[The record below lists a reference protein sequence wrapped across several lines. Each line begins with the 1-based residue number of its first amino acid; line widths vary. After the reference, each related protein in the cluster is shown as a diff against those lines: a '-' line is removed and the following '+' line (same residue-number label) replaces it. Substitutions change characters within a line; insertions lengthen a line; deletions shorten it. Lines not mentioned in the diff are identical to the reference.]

1 MLPKK
6 TFTMSYILKRAITKN
21 KSSPPKN
28 TSLPGGGKAKKSKG
42 MNDEGLSNIKYPN
55 QESTSTKA
63 SSLRPSPVRCFGD
76 IFLLKDPKKPVFPF
90 GLLNEVK
97 QVREIVVQSNSY
109 FDFTLNE
116 ANFCQQER
124 LQNGAEELRSL
135 DSLPAKSLANVI
147 EKSPCFDFESFCTE
161 EKEEPPKRLF
171 ESLNIEI
178 QDFFEKEPQKLGFV
192 LQCEVSS
199 HGIEISRVVLN
210 TVLMELVHN
219 VEAEDLGKVVRN
231 YKLPDFLGLTHESY
245 YEIAK
250 FVFDPNQ
257 AENCFIA
264 DLKTEDQ
271 NKIGI
276 KLFCNKKGML
286 CENSR
291 KSSFALFFRVEA
303 DQKQMKE
310 LEKLRKNKKLTAENQ
325 QQKKEIW
332 ANLIDRYYDQPKE
345 YEKEDPVSESRRCRF
360 KLIE

>member
-21 KSSPPKN
+21 KSSPSKN
-28 TSLPGGGKAKKSKG
+28 TSLSGAGKTKKSRVIS
-42 MNDEGLSNIKYPN
+42 NDDGKSNIKLRS
-55 QESTSTKA
+55 QESTSTKVS
-63 SSLRPSPVRCFGD
+63 SSLKPVRCFGD
-76 IFLLKDPKKPVFPF
+76 LFLLKDTKEPVFLF

-97 QVREIVVQSNSY
+97 QVREILVQSNSF

-116 ANFCQQER
+116 SNFCQQEGLR
-124 LQNGAEELRSL
+124 KGAEELRSL
-135 DSLPAKSLANVI
+135 DSLSARSLANVI
-147 EKSPCFDFESFCTE
+147 EKSLCFDFELFCTE
-161 EKEEPPKRLF
+161 LKEEKPKKLI
-171 ESLNIEI
+171 ESLNGEI
-178 QDFFEKEPQKLGFV
+178 QNFFEREPQKVGFV
-192 LQCEVSS
+192 LQYEVSV

-210 TVLMELVHN
+210 AVLMELVHN
-219 VEAEDLGKVVRN
+219 VDVEDLGKVVRN
-231 YKLPDFLGLTHESY
+231 YGLPDFLGLTHESY

-250 FVFDPNQ
+250 FLFDRNQ
-257 AENCFIA
+257 TENFFFA

-276 KLFCNKKGML
+276 KMFCNKKERL

-291 KSSFALFFRVEA
+291 KSSFTLFFRGEV

-310 LEKLRKNKKLTAENQ
+310 LEKLRKNKKLIAENQ
-325 QQKKEIW
+325 QQHKETW
-332 ANLIDRYYDQPKE
+332 ADLIDRYYDQPEE